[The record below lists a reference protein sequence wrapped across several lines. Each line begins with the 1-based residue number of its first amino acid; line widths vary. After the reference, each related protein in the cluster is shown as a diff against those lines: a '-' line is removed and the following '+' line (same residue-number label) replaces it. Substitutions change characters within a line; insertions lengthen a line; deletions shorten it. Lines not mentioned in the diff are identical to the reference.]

1 MWVCVFDPFDQ
12 CKVAQAIIQADDSKH
27 ESLNKVT
34 EFQTLLHEIH
44 NLIKEKKLFPVLD
57 DVWTE
62 DFIKSELFRNVLIC
76 GAQGSRILVTTRKK
90 NVAEMMESSHMINL
104 GKLNEEDSQMLFSK
118 IVFSNKGLEQHED
131 LEDLG

>member
-12 CKVAQAIIQADDSKH
+12 CKVAQAIIQEVDSKH

-34 EFQTLLHEIH
+34 EFQTLLREIH

-62 DFIKSELFRNVLIC
+62 DFTKWEPFKNVLIC

-104 GKLNEEDSQMLFSK
+104 VKLNEED
-118 IVFSNKGLEQHED
+118 N
-131 LEDLG
+131 